1 MAREVQGGVV
11 AINTL
16 VTANGSKDYPIVL
29 ADDVQLDDGT
39 TVEEKFKQLESGG
52 GGEIGFSEI
61 DDTLI
66 SSTTTWSSQNISEKF
81 CEIRDTHPSCQ
92 EVYLKGETYNKQE
105 TQDAIDFSIS
115 SKLESYYSS
124 TVVDA
129 KIEQSATLTLTEA
142 KAYTDQSNL
151 DIKNE
156 IDALKN
162 IVGAGITRVGADFI
176 ISLFQ

>member
-66 SSTTTWSSQNISEKF
+66 SSTTTWSSQNLSEKF
-81 CEIRDTHPSCQ
+81 SEIRDTHPSFQ

-105 TQDAIDFSIS
+105 TQDAIDLSIS

-142 KAYTDQSNL
+142 KEYTDQSNL